1 MEKKYFCAI
10 SLILLK
16 CNNNNNNDDLKKNI
30 LHSAATLP
38 L

>member
-16 CNNNNNNDDLKKNI
+16 CNNNNDDLKKKNI